1 MKKLILSNNKLP
13 LNPLKGTLATYKCLR
28 CSQQKPLQGFGVKNP
43 TFNRLHYLFLI
54 ILLSGFIQN
63 ANAQAEKLSLSLEE
77 VVRIASK
84 SSLDAFRYK
93 NMYMASYWEYR
104 YYKADKLPS
113 LSMNATPL
121 DFNHYRKREY
131 NFQTNEEQYVLRDYF
146 SSDLAVQLNQKI
158 GLTGGSLFLSS
169 GLGMVKNMGG
179 EKATSYQATPVSI
192 GYQQSLNGFNALK
205 WQLKIEPVKYE
216 KAKKT
221 FIQSQEN
228 LAMKST
234 SMFFDLVEAQIQLK
248 IAQNNLSN
256 ADTLYK
262 IGKGR
267 FQVGTV
273 TQDELLNL
281 ELNQLNS
288 QQALSTAKLEV
299 TRAQS
304 GLNSYLMMDK
314 SSQIDCKVPSEIPS
328 LQIMADD
335 ALDLALKNN
344 PEILDQEQQMLEQN
358 REVARAKSETGL
370 STNLFALYG
379 LNQSTEN
386 FDQVYDQP
394 DQSQRVQVGFS
405 IPIVD
410 WGRRKGKLMMAESTR
425 EVANARIRQSRID
438 FEQNIF
444 QSVME
449 FNLQAEQVRNA
460 SKADTVAEKGY
471 QVTFQRFLIGKV
483 DVVRLNIARNDRESA
498 RKAYINAVKTYW
510 AYYYRLRMLTLFDFV
525 KNENLTAE
533 YDKIIQN

>member
-1 MKKLILSNNKLP
+1 MKKQIITLTQFPYLILIVLFSGLQ
-13 LNPLKGTLATYKCLR
+13 LNLSAQGTKY
-28 CSQQKPLQGFGVKNP
+28 
-43 TFNRLHYLFLI
+43 
-54 ILLSGFIQN
+54 
-63 ANAQAEKLSLSLEE
+63 SLSLDE
-77 VVRIASK
+77 VVQIASQ

-113 LSMNATPL
+113 LSMSATPL

-158 GLTGGSLFLSS
+158 GLTGGSLFLNSE
-169 GLGMVKNMGG
+169 LGMVKNMGG
-179 EKATSYQATPVSI
+179 EKVTSYQATPVSI
-192 GYQQSLNGFNALK
+192 GYQQSLNGYNATR
-205 WQLKIEPVKYE
+205 WQSKIEPVKFE
-216 KAKKT
+216 KAKKA
-221 FIQSQEN
+221 FIQAQEN

-234 SMFFDLVEAQIQLK
+234 AMFFDLVGAQIQLK
-248 IAQNNLSN
+248 IAQNNMSN

-281 ELNQLNS
+281 ELSQLNA
-288 QQALSTAKLEV
+288 QQALNTAKLDL

-314 SSQIDCKVPSEIPS
+314 KSQIDCKVPSEIPAM
-328 LQIMADD
+328 QILADE
-335 ALDLALKNN
+335 ALTLALKNN
-344 PEILDQEQQMLEQN
+344 PEILNQEQQMLEQDQN
-358 REVARAKSETGL
+358 VAKARSESGL
-370 STNLFALYG
+370 NTSLFAMYG
-379 LNQSTEN
+379 LNQSSEN
-386 FDQVYDQP
+386 FDKIYDQP
-394 DQSQRVQVGFS
+394 DQSQRVQIGFN

-410 WGRRKGKLMMAESTR
+410 WGRRKGKLMMAESGR
-425 EVANARIRQSRID
+425 EVANAKIKQDRID

-460 SKADTVAEKGY
+460 AKADTVAQKGY
-471 QVTFQRFLIGKV
+471 EVTFQRFLIGKV
-483 DVVRLNIARNDRESA
+483 DVIKLNIARTDLESA
-498 RKAYINAVKTYW
+498 RKAYINAVKKYW
-510 AYYYRLRMLTLFDFV
+510 DYYYLIRMLTLYDFV
-525 KNENLTAE
+525 KKEDLTAE

>member
-1 MKKLILSNNKLP
+1 MKKQILI
-13 LNPLKGTLATYKCLR
+13 
-28 CSQQKPLQGFGVKNP
+28 
-43 TFNRLHYLFLI
+43 LI
-54 ILLSGFIQN
+54 ILFSGFIQN
-63 ANAQAEKLSLSLEE
+63 TNAQQDRFNLSLDE

-93 NMYMASYWEYR
+93 NMYLASYWEYR

-113 LSMNATPL
+113 LSMDASPL

-146 SSDLAVQLNQKI
+146 SSDVALQLNQKV
-158 GLTGGSLFLSS
+158 GLTGGSFFLNSE
-169 GLGMVKNMGG
+169 LGMVKNLGG
-179 EKATSYQATPVSI
+179 EKVTSYQATPISI
-192 GYQQSLNGFNALK
+192 GYQQSLNGYNALR
-205 WQLKIEPVKYE
+205 WQSKIEPVKYD

-234 SMFFDLVEAQIQLK
+234 AMFFDLVEAQIQLK
-248 IAQNNLSN
+248 IAQNNMSN

-288 QQALSTAKLEV
+288 QQALNTAKLEV

-314 SSQIDCKVPSEIPS
+314 KSLIECAVPSEIPS
-328 LQIMADD
+328 LQIMADE
-335 ALDLALKNN
+335 ALGLALKNN
-344 PEILDQEQQMLEQN
+344 PEILDQEQQMLEQDQG
-358 REVARAKSETGL
+358 VAKARSESGL
-370 STNLFALYG
+370 NTTLFAVYG
-379 LNQSTEN
+379 LNQSSEN
-386 FDQVYDQP
+386 FDQIYDQP
-394 DQSQRVQVGFS
+394 DRSQRVQVGLS
-405 IPIVD
+405 IPLVD

-425 EVANARIRQSRID
+425 EVVNARVRQSRID

-460 SKADTVAEKGY
+460 AKADTVAQKGY
-471 QVTFQRFLIGKV
+471 EVTFQRFLIGKV
-483 DVVRLNIARNDRESA
+483 DVIKLNIARNDRESA

-510 AYYYRLRMLTLFDFV
+510 TYYYRLRMLTLFDFV
-525 KNENLTAE
+525 RKENLTAE